1 MRTRS
6 GKIYDSSMC
15 YMCKKFYS
23 YNKFKNLCSD
33 CCTKKYPNKMKHMK
47 SNRYFIDKEDDIN
60 LINENTIPETNGMY
74 KYLIN
79 KILKK
84 YSGKNM
90 IKKYVAE
97 MLYMICFTKK
107 QGISAKQASSIY
119 NLSGLNNQKHWKFQH
134 LLAGFVY
141 DYWNIRS
148 DKNGGLA
155 ECYYGEYK
163 PLKKNIND
171 IRIPAALIPIYTKAL
186 KEATL
191 NTMAM
196 RYNFWYKNIPDE
208 CKHSNM

>member
-1 MRTRS
+1 
-6 GKIYDSSMC
+6 
-15 YMCKKFYS
+15 
-23 YNKFKNLCSD
+23 
-33 CCTKKYPNKMKHMK
+33 MK